1 MRTISQQRT
10 TLSRAGDSAVRL
22 GNDRAFAFDDQMKS
36 TPCTDCP
43 HRRTSSARPY
53 APAADFSENGDGPG
67 RGGLRASRN
76 VHSCTIAARQ
86 HEQQMIRRPNRPPSA
101 PRPRA
106 LVSVLL
112 ALAIGILLPAF
123 ASADPRELVEQGK
136 LFYSQQNYEAAQG
149 KFTAASADV
158 PSSSPDAQ
166 LLQFNQ
172 AATFYQRND
181 YAKAIELYEKA
192 LLTRDPQ
199 VEAQGKYNL
208 GNCYFHKALLQSE
221 TDPKTAIDQLDK
233 AMTYYRDAME
243 SLANP
248 DHARYNLEKSKLLK
262 KDLIDKAKKQH
273 DEQQKQKGD
282 NKDDKKD
289 QQKQDD
295 QDKQD
300 EQKKDEQKQQQAGNK
315 DQKDQQDQQQQAG
328 EEKQQE
334 LSPEDAEKLLNAIRE
349 KQQQNEREE
358 RVRRPAGYA
367 PVDRDW

>member
-1 MRTISQQRT
+1 MMRIIGS
-10 TLSRAGDSAVRL
+10 LMAVL
-22 GNDRAFAFDDQMKS
+22 ILPGGAF
-36 TPCTDCP
+36 
-43 HRRTSSARPY
+43 
-53 APAADFSENGDGPG
+53 
-67 RGGLRASRN
+67 
-76 VHSCTIAARQ
+76 
-86 HEQQMIRRPNRPPSA
+86 
-101 PRPRA
+101 
-106 LVSVLL
+106 
-112 ALAIGILLPAF
+112 
-123 ASADPRELVEQGK
+123 ADPRELVEQGR
-136 LFYSQQNYEAAQG
+136 LLYSQQNYDAAQG

-199 VEAQGKYNL
+199 VEAQAKYNL

-221 TDPKTAIDQLDK
+221 TDPKTTIEQLDK

-248 DHARYNLEKSKLLK
+248 ADARYNLEKSKLLK
-262 KDLIDKAKKQH
+262 KDLIDKAKKQQ
-273 DEQQKQKGD
+273 DEENKKKGD

-289 QQKQDD
+289 QQKKDDQQGD

-300 EQKKDEQKQQQAGNK
+300 EQKKDEQKQQQAG
-315 DQKDQQDQQQQAG
+315 DEQDQQEQQQQAG

-334 LSPEDAEKLLNAIRE
+334 MSPEDAVKLLNAIRE